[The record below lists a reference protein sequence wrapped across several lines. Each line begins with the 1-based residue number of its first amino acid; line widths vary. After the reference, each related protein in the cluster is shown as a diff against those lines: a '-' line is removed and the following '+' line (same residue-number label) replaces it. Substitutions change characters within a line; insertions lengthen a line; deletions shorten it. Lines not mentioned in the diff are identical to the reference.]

1 MTDVSHGTACTVF
14 PPQVI
19 CLNKD
24 LLLSS
29 SSFAFLYLSFFSN
42 ALHAGAMPWSF
53 AILCNV
59 VKEIYG
65 PVFFAFWR
73 AAPPLSALA
82 KNLLW
87 SRSCEFHQWGYL
99 TDRIPVCLRNVL
111 SFKIHNNK
119 AVSPYSAC
127 SLLIPGLAG
136 FAHYTDRNLVVA
148 SERKKKNKNW

>member
-1 MTDVSHGTACTVF
+1 MYCISPPGNLPEQRLAFVLKFFCLLVSLILQQC
-14 PPQVI
+14 PP
-19 CLNKD
+19 C
-24 LLLSS
+24 
-29 SSFAFLYLSFFSN
+29 
-42 ALHAGAMPWSF
+42 WSD
-53 AILCNV
+53 AVKLCYIVQCCQRNLWCS
-59 VKEIYG
+59 I
-65 PVFFAFWR
+65 FAFWR

-148 SERKKKNKNW
+148 SERKKKN